1 MGAAVE
7 TELELG
13 DTVGITEEL
22 GLDVALTVARGDT
35 EARAEGVCVAQADT
49 VGVGEAVDERD
60 PVAVRDTVGEIVAF
74 AVAVGERE
82 PVAVTVRTVG

>member
-1 MGAAVE
+1 VE
-7 TELELG
+7 GDPDGST

-22 GLDVALTVARGDT
+22 ELDVALTVASGDT
-35 EARAEGVCVAQADT
+35 EARVEGVCVAQADT

-74 AVAVGERE
+74 AVAVVERE
-82 PVAVTVRTVG
+82 LVAVAVRTVG